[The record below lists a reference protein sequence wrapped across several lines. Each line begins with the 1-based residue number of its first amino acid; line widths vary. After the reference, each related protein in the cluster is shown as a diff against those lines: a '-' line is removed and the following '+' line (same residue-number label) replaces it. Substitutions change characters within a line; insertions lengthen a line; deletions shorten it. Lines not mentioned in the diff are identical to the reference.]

1 MHIIINDKTV
11 LKDIQKTFSNYY
23 PFLLL
28 KFYKTPHDKFEDS
41 KYFDEA
47 DIKKS
52 IGEIKKLDKT
62 IKIDIMPMERVFHF
76 ENIFYE
82 KTGISV
88 QVLKLENETWQ
99 QTSCLDNLT
108 LKDLNILG
116 RNSSDDFV
124 IEDVDNEFETEE
136 EI

>member
-1 MHIIINDKTV
+1 MHIYINDKTV

-28 KFYKTPHDKFEDS
+28 KFYKTPHNKFEDS
-41 KYFDEA
+41 KYLDEL
-47 DIKKS
+47 DVDKS
-52 IGEIKKLDKT
+52 IGEINQLPTT
-62 IKIDIMPMERVFHF
+62 IKIDIMPMERVFQF
-76 ENIFYE
+76 ENIFFE

-108 LKDLNILG
+108 LKDLNIIG
-116 RNSSDDFV
+116 RNSSDDF
-124 IEDVDNEFETEE
+124 ITKDISDEFETEE

>member
-11 LKDIQKTFSNYY
+11 LKEIQKTFSKYY

-28 KFYKTPHDKFEDS
+28 KFYKTPHSKFEDS
-41 KYFDEA
+41 KYFDEL
-47 DIKKS
+47 DSNKS
-52 IGEIKKLDKT
+52 LGEINKNHAAT
-62 IKIDIMPMERVFHF
+62 IIDIMPMERVFHF

-108 LKDLNILG
+108 LRDLNIIG

-124 IEDVDNEFETEE
+124 LRDVDDDFETEE

>member
-11 LKDIQKTFSNYY
+11 LKDIQKIFSNYY

-41 KYFDEA
+41 KNFDEV
-47 DIKKS
+47 DIKKP

-62 IKIDIMPMERVFHF
+62 IKIDIIPMERVFHF
-76 ENIFYE
+76 ENKFYE

-88 QVLKLENETWQ
+88 QVLKQENETWQ

-108 LKDLNILG
+108 LKDLNIIG
-116 RNSSDDFV
+116 RNSSDDF
-124 IEDVDNEFETEE
+124 IIKEISDEFETEE